1 MVNFRE
7 LGLLIFLNHNF
18 VGVVKGRLLV
28 LNNNIFLSIWRL
40 PITEEVVSLLLKF
53 KIFDVSNLLESF
65 DLLIFVAICD

>member
-7 LGLLIFLNHNF
+7 LGLLIFLNHYF
-18 VGVVKGRLLV
+18 VGVFKGRILV

-53 KIFDVSNLLESF
+53 KIFYVSNPLESF

>member
-7 LGLLIFLNHNF
+7 LGLLVFLNHYF
-18 VGVVKGRLLV
+18 VGVFKGRIFV
-28 LNNNIFLSIWRL
+28 LNNNIILSIWRL

-53 KIFDVSNLLESF
+53 KIFYVSNPLESF